1 MYQLIVLSTCFS
13 QIFLY
18 KQTRYEIPLFPD
30 FLLPASL
37 WATREYTVCNALAFY
52 EHEMSLIAHFAIP
65 SNLIFYDKVDL
76 AYSHMLHMGG
86 WIVLDCQ
93 AYISAFMS
101 SNETTQLVQSFYYST
116 TSSFS
121 ILSRVLKLRS
131 LKPILIFRIMWEHIL
146 PTQAGLLHMSC

>member
-13 QIFLY
+13 RIFLY

-30 FLLPASL
+30 FPLPASL
-37 WATREYTVCNALAFY
+37 WATREYTVCSTQAFY
-52 EHEMSLIAHFAIP
+52 EHETSLIAHFAIP
-65 SNLIFYDKVDL
+65 SNLFFDKVDL
-76 AYSHMLHMGG
+76 ANSHMLHMGG

-93 AYISAFMS
+93 AYISAFIS
-101 SNETTQLVQSFYYST
+101 SYEATQLVQSWYCTY

-131 LKPILIFRIMWEHIL
+131 LKPILVFRIMWEHIQ
-146 PTQAGLLHMSC
+146 PTQAGLLHMSS

>member
-1 MYQLIVLSTCFS
+1 
-13 QIFLY
+13 
-18 KQTRYEIPLFPD
+18 
-30 FLLPASL
+30 
-37 WATREYTVCNALAFY
+37 
-52 EHEMSLIAHFAIP
+52 MSLIAHFAIP

-101 SNETTQLVQSFYYST
+101 SNETTQLVQSLYCST

-131 LKPILIFRIMWEHIL
+131 LKPILIFENHVRAHSAYSSRSTSYVLLGLHICFSPKHIPPFMEASPNVFFL
-146 PTQAGLLHMSC
+146 GALLLIHAWLSPS